1 MVNFQSATYQKGCW
15 TCKDRKIK
23 CDRAAPSCQKCV
35 RGNRDCEGYGPR
47 LSWPRAND
55 KKRAITG
62 PSPARWR
69 VPSHS
74 EDHLYVHTVFKD
86 MQVHRDLSLR
96 KAVHCLE
103 IRQQSPR
110 LLRQPQQQIKHAD
123 LVYYFHDAGH
133 FALATFN
140 QTTNL
145 IRDLLMSMTLAYDT
159 LPGQGLFCALLAFSS
174 LRRSGLHQETM
185 KFKVAALHAL
195 SASAKEAAK
204 GWVEAVQHVA
214 TLMVLCAFEI
224 LLPTESSTEWL
235 WYIRGAMRIVQEA
248 HLESKLGNIRIG
260 SLLEWVYY
268 HHTLSRFTL
277 KNWRHKSTMDV
288 SRHPDSSFRSFPYS
302 YPDRANPLPTASCNN
317 HTLAILNLLAEI
329 CDTLLDPHDPRS
341 REDKYQERLKEYEV
355 KINSLATSPP
365 TQNSQAPNKSELP
378 ISVQL
383 YQTATLVY
391 LVRASQDPDKPTTNL
406 DSVVAGAFAGPIKA
420 QFCDHLFPLFILAC
434 EAHTDE
440 QRTDILNLLNRT
452 EKVEHVRSL
461 LNLKAQIQ
469 SFWVQRDLHA
479 DSDLMVDYLGLMK
492 TVVSSDTTL
501 PSYV

>member
-1 MVNFQSATYQKGCW
+1 MVNSRSATHQKGCW
-15 TCKDRKIK
+15 TCKERKVQ
-23 CDRAAPSCQKCV
+23 CDRGAPTCQRCV
-35 RGNRDCEGYGPR
+35 RGNRECEGYGPR
-47 LSWPRAND
+47 LSWPRGND

-62 PSPARWR
+62 PSPARRR
-69 VPSHS
+69 VPNPC
-74 EDHLYVHTVFKD
+74 EGHLYVHTVFSD
-86 MQVHRDLSLR
+86 VEVYRQLSMR
-96 KAVHCLE
+96 KAVRNPD
-103 IRQQSPR
+103 IRQHNPR
-110 LLRQPQQQIKHAD
+110 LLRQPQQKIKHAD
-123 LVYYFHDAGH
+123 LVFYFHDAGH

-140 QTTNL
+140 ETTTL

-185 KFKVAALHAL
+185 KFKVAALQAL

-224 LLPTESSTEWL
+224 VLPTESSTEWL

-248 HLESKLGNIRIG
+248 HLESKLDDIGIG

-268 HHTLSRFTL
+268 HHTLSRFTM
-277 KNWRHKSTMDV
+277 KNWRHKPTIDV
-288 SRHPDSSFRSFPYS
+288 PREPDPPFRSFPDRYS
-302 YPDRANPLPTASCNN
+302 DAVDTLTASCNN
-317 HTLAILNLLAEI
+317 YTLAILNLLAQI

-341 REDKYQERLKEYEV
+341 RDDKYKERLKNFEV
-355 KINSLATSPP
+355 EINSLATSPP
-365 TQNSQAPNKSELP
+365 IQNSKASKDTELP

-391 LVRASQDPDKPTTNL
+391 LVRASQDPDEPIANL

-440 QRTDILNLLNRT
+440 QRTAILNLLNRT
-452 EKVEHVRSL
+452 EKVDHVRSL

-469 SFWVQRDLHA
+469 SFWVQRDLYA
-479 DSDLMVDYLGLMK
+479 DSDLVVDYLALMK